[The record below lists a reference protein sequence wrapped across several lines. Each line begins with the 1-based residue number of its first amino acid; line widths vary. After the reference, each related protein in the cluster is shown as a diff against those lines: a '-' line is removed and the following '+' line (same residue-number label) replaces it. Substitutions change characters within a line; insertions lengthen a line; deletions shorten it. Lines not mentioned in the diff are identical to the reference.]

1 MAHLDMSQISELKD
15 LMEDAF
21 TDLVDTYLEDCDEKI
36 IKLSAA
42 VAAQDASI
50 SADISHSLKGSS
62 ANICAAELSA
72 LFKNIED
79 QARDNDLSQL
89 EDQLS
94 AAQAEYDQVKAQ
106 LQSLC

>member
-21 TDLVDTYLEDCDEKI
+21 TDLVDTYLTDSDDKI
-36 IKLSAA
+36 IKLRAA
-42 VAAQDASI
+42 LANQDATL

-62 ANICAAELSA
+62 ANICAVDLSN
-72 LFKNIED
+72 LFKVIED
-79 QARDNDLSQL
+79 QARNNDLSQL
-89 EDQLS
+89 ENPLN
-94 AAQAEYDQVKAQ
+94 AAQAEYQEVKAQ